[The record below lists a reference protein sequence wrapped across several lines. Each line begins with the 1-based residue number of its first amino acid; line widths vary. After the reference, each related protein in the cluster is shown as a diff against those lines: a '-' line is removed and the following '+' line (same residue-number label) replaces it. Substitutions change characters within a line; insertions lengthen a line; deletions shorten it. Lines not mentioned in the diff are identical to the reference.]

1 MSFFDPEDRKPRRAK
16 NIPKR
21 VGEPRRGGG
30 DAGAAAAEAVARSG
44 RPEYVQVD
52 QRATRVRPGRPEYVQ
67 ETQTVCFSEGLHTQ
81 GGRPHMFPQQRSC
94 KGSQYCPNDS
104 ILGFRPPTAPPSGL

>member
-1 MSFFDPEDRKPRRAK
+1 MCSFSGWPPEHTFVLHCASRSTC
-16 NIPKR
+16 PKR

-52 QRATRVRPGRPEYVQ
+52 QRATRVRPGRPE
-67 ETQTVCFSEGLHTQ
+67 T
-81 GGRPHMFPQQRSC
+81 
-94 KGSQYCPNDS
+94 
-104 ILGFRPPTAPPSGL
+104 FRRLR

>member
-52 QRATRVRPGRPEYVQ
+52 
-67 ETQTVCFSEGLHTQ
+67 
-81 GGRPHMFPQQRSC
+81 
-94 KGSQYCPNDS
+94 CPWTGYLKECAES
-104 ILGFRPPTAPPSGL
+104 ISIYLN

>member
-1 MSFFDPEDRKPRRAK
+1 MSFFDPEDRKPRRVK

-21 VGEPRRGGG
+21 VGGPRRGGG

-52 QRATRVRPGRPEYVQ
+52 QKATRVRPEYVQ
-67 ETQTVCFSEGLHTQ
+67 VDQNT
-81 GGRPHMFPQQRSC
+81 
-94 KGSQYCPNDS
+94 
-104 ILGFRPPTAPPSGL
+104 FR